1 MTQQAAPPAPPAE
14 QCPRCGADTETD
26 QEYCLDCGLRLRAA
40 EPGVVPQLA
49 AAWQRRLP
57 WYPGDWIWPAAFGLL
72 LAVAGAVFAILYS
85 HHGGS
90 HNTIVATT
98 SVQSVASATPPATD
112 TGGTPPVARPTVKVD
127 TSQANLQPPGNPA
140 TTVTAT
146 PPAKPKPSG
155 GLVQWPAGKNGYTVV
170 IESLP
175 SGGGGTA
182 AALRKARQ
190 AAAAGLPSVGVLDSG
205 RFSSLHPGYAV
216 VFSGVYTSFAEAQ
229 RAAGAAAAK
238 GFRSAYARQI
248 TT

>member
-1 MTQQAAPPAPPAE
+1 
-14 QCPRCGADTETD
+14 
-26 QEYCLDCGLRLRAA
+26 
-40 EPGVVPQLA
+40 VPHLA

-57 WYPGDWIWPAAFGLL
+57 WYPGDWIWPAAFALL
-72 LAVAGAVFAILYS
+72 LAVAGAVFAIAYS

-90 HNTIVATT
+90 RNTLVAT
-98 SVQSVASATPPATD
+98 SRVQSVATTAPRATD
-112 TGGTPPVARPTVKVD
+112 TGAIPPVATPTVKVD
-127 TSQANLQPPGNPA
+127 TSQANLQPPGNP
-140 TTVTAT
+140 TTT
-146 PPAKPKPSG
+146 PNAKPARPKRSG
-155 GLVQWPAGKNGYTVV
+155 GLTQWPTGRNGYTVV

-190 AAAAGLPSVGVLDSG
+190 AAAAGLPQVGVLDSG

-216 VFSGVYTSFAEAQ
+216 VFSGVYTSFAQAR
-229 RAAGAAAAK
+229 RAASAAASK